1 MLPFLFKLFVQ
12 EVIDVFAKGEK
23 RKNIE
28 NCFRSVNLLYYF
40 LTLRLRET
48 ENSSNQ
54 RKAETFVYSTCTPFL
69 KCNSLKRT
77 YIKVLCLCHRNLAE
91 QLPRSQ
97 TENVIISMHMGNV
110 IYKNLDL
117 QNIHFSLLFAQF
129 SFKALIG

>member
-1 MLPFLFKLFVQ
+1 MQFYSLFSQITIVGRVEK
-12 EVIDVFAKGEK
+12 FAITQIASKFQAK
-23 RKNIE
+23 MS
-28 NCFRSVNLLYYF
+28 F
-40 LTLRLRET
+40 
-48 ENSSNQ
+48 
-54 RKAETFVYSTCTPFL
+54 
-69 KCNSLKRT
+69 LKRT

-129 SFKALIG
+129 SFKALIGKSADDMTQVYFEKLQEVA